1 MWRQNPNKTVTLP
14 SRFKR
19 KRSRDHSPP
28 ASFRR
33 DVQNYLRKEQQHQ
46 NSLKK
51 KNTEL
56 RSLYVNLHRFKNKIM
71 EELHTLNSTEITKE
85 DAKFFNQIYNDV
97 RFNKHPNIVKR
108 LKRIKEK
115 TKEIENFEKP
125 HLKRQALLLGNI
137 HLQFF
142 SNPHLPFQNLPTNM
156 LPKIELVSNDQSF
169 HLGPWTGLHTRTIEL
184 KNDRAR
190 SRNAI
195 QRMLKYRQPD
205 TSSAL
210 PYGTPDEKSLTYF
223 RNQTGKLS
231 QISGASGKP
240 RKIKNKNT
248 AKYNLAKKEYKR
260 PFTPPNQ
267 TIKLYHTI
275 ATANTNLNTT
285 LKDLQPRD
293 IGIFDDQSYWH
304 TDPFFQWPGVGQ
316 RIQSRNTSNP
326 KVQALFTLTLP
337 IEEYKNKWIRTTNR
351 YNRDAT
357 GTGTTLIAP
366 PFAFRV
372 DSVTRKNQN
381 HSWAPEFAI
390 SYLPPRT

>member
-1 MWRQNPNKTVTLP
+1 MY
-14 SRFKR
+14 RFKR
-19 KRSRDHSPP
+19 
-28 ASFRR
+28 
-33 DVQNYLRKEQQHQ
+33 
-46 NSLKK
+46 
-51 KNTEL
+51 
-56 RSLYVNLHRFKNKIM
+56 KIM
-71 EELHTLNSTEITKE
+71 EELDALNSTEITKE
-85 DAKFFNQIYNDV
+85 DANFLNQIYNDV

-142 SNPHLPFQNLPTNM
+142 SNPHLPSQNLPPNL
-156 LPKIELVSNDQSF
+156 LPKIELVSNDQRF

-195 QRMLKYRQPD
+195 QRMLKYRKPD
-205 TSSAL
+205 TSSAQ

-223 RNQTGKLS
+223 RNKNGKLS

-248 AKYNLAKKEYKR
+248 AKYNLPKKEYKK
-260 PFTPPNQ
+260 PFTPPNK

-316 RIQSRNTSNP
+316 RIRSRNTSNP

-381 HSWAPEFAI
+381 HSWGAPEFAI
-390 SYLPPRT
+390 SYLPPRTT